1 MKDLRIGSLLP
12 LAVCGLIT
20 QTLATPS
27 SNEVLLSVRDTVLP
41 NGLRILVHEDHTVPT
56 VACRLFYATGSIH
69 EHPGGTGIAH
79 MLEHMLFKGTRRVGI
94 TDSTTDAKYLPV
106 IDSLDESRR
115 VAIDGGDTASW
126 KRLSKAMDSVNA
138 LHRKSFVKDELWQA
152 YQQAGG
158 TDLNAF
164 TTDMG
169 TAYHVTL
176 PRNRVELFFWLE
188 SDRMQNAVMRDFYA
202 ERDVV
207 REERRLRYE
216 NKPEGRYWE
225 TLDAMFWGAHPYGI
239 PTIGWPSDIEHY
251 RRSQVQDHYDR
262 FYGPKNAVFVL
273 SGDVCADTAFRLA
286 ARYFGPI
293 HKGVDFPKVIT
304 EDPEPVGQKRFVSI
318 RDNARPSID
327 ILFPVPAIQST
338 ESPAFEILEG
348 VLSGAAGR
356 LEPILVDSLRLCTD
370 VGAGHRAQAY
380 ASQFEISA
388 MPSPGADPEKI
399 EKIIWSEVAKIR
411 DSLLSPREVQRV
423 KNRIAASN
431 LARLR
436 SQEAIASDL
445 GFMSL
450 YGDWRL
456 VRTYPAAVQEQTPQS
471 VREAAAKWLRPER
484 ATVGW
489 LLPKNHSEHT
499 RTGVYQ

>member
-1 MKDLRIGSLLP
+1 MNQLCARSLAG
-12 LAVCGLIT
+12 LA
-20 QTLATPS
+20 LALFVRTAMAS
-27 SNEVLLSVRDTVLP
+27 EADAVHLAVRDTVLS
-41 NGLRILVHEDHTVPT
+41 NGLRVLVHEDHSVPT

-94 TDSTTDAKYLPV
+94 TDSTSDAKYLPV
-106 IDSLDESRR
+106 IDSLEESRR
-115 VAIDGGDTASW
+115 TALDRGDTARW
-126 KRLSKAMDSVNA
+126 KALSRQMDSVNA
-138 LHRKSFVKDELWQA
+138 LHRRFFAKDELWQV
-152 YQQAGG
+152 YKQAGG

-164 TTDMG
+164 TTDLG
-169 TAYHVTL
+169 TAYFVTL
-176 PRNRVELFFWLE
+176 PRNRVELYFWLE
-188 SDRMQNAVMRDFYA
+188 ADRMQNAVMRDFYA

-251 RRSQVQDHYDR
+251 RRSQVQEHYDR
-262 FYGPKNAVFVL
+262 FYGPRNAVLVL
-273 SGDVCADTAFRLA
+273 SGDVAADTVFRLA
-286 ARYFGPI
+286 QRYFGPI
-293 HKGVDFPKVIT
+293 RKGAEFPKVVT

-327 ILFPVPAIQST
+327 ILFPVPAIQSPQ
-338 ESPAFEILEG
+338 SPAFEILEG

-356 LEPILVDSLRLCTD
+356 LEPILVDSLRLCTE
-370 VGAGHRAQAY
+370 VGAGHRAQVY

-388 MPSPGADPEKI
+388 MPAPGADPERI
-399 EKIIWSEVAKIR
+399 ERIIWTEIAKLR
-411 DSLLSPREVQRV
+411 DSLLSAREMQRV
-423 KNRIAASN
+423 KNGISASYVG
-431 LARLR
+431 RLR
-436 SQEAIASDL
+436 SQETVATDL
-445 GFMSL
+445 GFMTM
-450 YGDWRL
+450 YGDWHL
-456 VRTYPAAVQEQTPQS
+456 IETFPAAVQAQTPQS
-471 VREAAAKWLRPER
+471 VREAAARWLRPDR

-489 LLPKNHSEHT
+489 LLPRNHSERT